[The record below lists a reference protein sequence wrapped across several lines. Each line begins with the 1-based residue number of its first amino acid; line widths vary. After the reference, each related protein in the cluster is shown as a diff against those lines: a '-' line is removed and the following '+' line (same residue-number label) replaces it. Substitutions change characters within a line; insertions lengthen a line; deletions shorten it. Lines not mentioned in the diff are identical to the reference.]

1 MPAQAPDTRSV
12 PYSQGR
18 VNPRIDRK
26 SQYRARREMVTHA
39 ARNRGI
45 PRGAACLLVEYDNW
59 GWRYGV
65 AFPYQEGL
73 ARRMGVTVR
82 TIQRWTKALQDA
94 GYIAK
99 TERTG
104 RACRHTLAWAAESES
119 DASGAAEMSHR
130 VAVDMSS
137 PIVPEARSI
146 EAAAPEPSAPVA
158 DDATLEPSDCL
169 HCGGTGERVYHVPAQ
184 IGAGGTR
191 ITASTWRGWC
201 GCRPKGAIM
210 RDCET
215 RGSSDA

>member
-1 MPAQAPDTRSV
+1 MPSTAPDTRSLS
-12 PYSQGR
+12 YRGR
-18 VNPRIDRK
+18 SVNPRPDRK

-39 ARNRGI
+39 ARNKNI

-82 TIQRWTKALQDA
+82 TIQRWTKALQEA

-99 TERTG
+99 TVRTG

-119 DASGAAEMSHR
+119 GASGAAEMSHR
-130 VAVDMSS
+130 TPEDMPT
-137 PIVPEARSI
+137 PIDVESRSI
-146 EAAAPEPSAPVA
+146 EASAPAIPAPAVEPSAIDEA
-158 DDATLEPSDCL
+158 ECL

-184 IGAGGTR
+184 IGAGGRR
-191 ITASTWRGWC
+191 IAASTWRGWC

-210 RDCET
+210 RDSEK
-215 RGSSDA
+215 RSSSDA